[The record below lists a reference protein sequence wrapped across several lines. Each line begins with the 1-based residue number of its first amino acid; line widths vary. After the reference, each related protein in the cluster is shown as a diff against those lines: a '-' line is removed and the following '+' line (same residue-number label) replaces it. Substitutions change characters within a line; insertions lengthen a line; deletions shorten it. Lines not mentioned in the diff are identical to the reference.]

1 MEQLYSLATVAKM
14 WDVSVKTL
22 RRLIKKADIE
32 MLRVGGKIKVREADL
47 LKLVDTNDAYSRM
60 DQFL

>member
-22 RRLIKKADIE
+22 KRLIKKADIE